1 MKKIQKILLIIL
13 ILIFLSIGFMVRG
26 KSEGILFDVSV
37 LEFIQ
42 GNENPILFKLMKGIS
57 FIGS

>member
-1 MKKIQKILLIIL
+1 
-13 ILIFLSIGFMVRG
+13 MVRG

-42 GNENPILFKLMKGIS
+42 GNESPILFKLMKGIS
-57 FIGS
+57 FIGSGYFFCFL